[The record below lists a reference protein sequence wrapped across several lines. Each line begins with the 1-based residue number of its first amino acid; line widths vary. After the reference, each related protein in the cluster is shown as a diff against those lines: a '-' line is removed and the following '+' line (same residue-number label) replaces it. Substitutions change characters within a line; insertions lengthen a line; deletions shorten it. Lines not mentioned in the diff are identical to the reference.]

1 MPFLPDT
8 AYGVAYVVAL
18 AIAGFVTLA
27 GEVTAPRRILAV
39 MLANW
44 VAVRWLGTTEAG
56 PLAGIVLSSATTLA
70 LAMCGAGRAGNA
82 SAILFALI
90 VVVDHMTALSI
101 VSNEQAGAASDLLGY
116 LILIVMAGTA
126 HGQGRRFGLGRSA
139 AHRHHEFT
147 GPVALRSEAAPRS
160 GLPD

>member
-70 LAMCGAGRAGNA
+70 LALCGAGRAGNA
-82 SAILFALI
+82 SAILFA
-90 VVVDHMTALSI
+90 
-101 VSNEQAGAASDLLGY
+101 
-116 LILIVMAGTA
+116 LIVMAGTA

-139 AHRHHEFT
+139 AHRHHDFS
-147 GPVALRSEAAPRS
+147 GPVACRSEAAPRP
-160 GLPD
+160 GVPE